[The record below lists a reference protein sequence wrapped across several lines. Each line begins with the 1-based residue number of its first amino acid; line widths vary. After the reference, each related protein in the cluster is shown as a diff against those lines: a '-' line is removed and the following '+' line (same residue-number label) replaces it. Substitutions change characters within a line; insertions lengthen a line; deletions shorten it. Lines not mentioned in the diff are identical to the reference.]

1 MASIRKTDS
10 GKWQA
15 RISIKGQAK
24 SIGTFATKK
33 EAQEKAAW
41 YEKEIKPEV
50 IKDDLLDMFEKEV
63 LVWQTRLK
71 DFQGENEVL
80 EKVMIQLHL
89 DKIDTTIRTYKREK
103 DERDAKNINS
113 ISIS

>member
-41 YEKEIKPEV
+41 YEKEIKPEI
-50 IKDDLLDMFEKEV
+50 IKNDLLEMFEKD
-63 LVWQTRLK
+63 LIILQTRLN
-71 DFQGENEVL
+71 DFQGENEGL
-80 EKVMIQLHL
+80 ERFIIQLQI
-89 DKIDTTIRTYKREK
+89 DKLDTTMRTYKREK
-103 DERDAKNINS
+103 EERDAKNINS

>member
-1 MASIRKTDS
+1 MASIRKTAS

-15 RISIKGQAK
+15 RISIKGKPK

-50 IKDDLLDMFEKEV
+50 VKDDLLE
-63 LVWQTRLK
+63 L
-71 DFQGENEVL
+71 L
-80 EKVMIQLHL
+80 EKDLLIWKSRLNDFEGMEKFTIQLHL
-89 DKIDTTIRTYKREK
+89 DKLNTTIKIYKREK
-103 DERDAKNINS
+103 QEQEADLFENIL
-113 ISIS
+113 